1 MNTIKNT
8 EKINTSLFRGKASH
22 PTIISMIESGMLP
35 GNIKD
40 IDIFKREWRKTFT
53 GSFLLK
59 YPRYYG
65 LIERIRRVIGR
76 FPEWEDFTRQN
87 IRDIVEH
94 LKNNCCSSSART
106 YTAMIRS
113 VLNYNREIANIP
125 CKDFENELRVKN
137 EPHVAIFLTVDEL
150 NKLERF
156 KPENEREDVI
166 LAQFLVGCYT
176 GARHSDILCMN
187 EDNIQG
193 KYITYVSKKTKTP
206 ATIELKK
213 GLPRLLGIAV
223 AREYSESTF
232 NDTIKDICR
241 KAGIDGKVKVFKA
254 GKSLTGKKFQFVT
267 SHTARRSFAS
277 NLAAFGVSIRE
288 IQLRMGHTSTTMTER
303 YILAPVNKLPE
314 SAREYFK

>member
-1 MNTIKNT
+1 MGTIKDTGN
-8 EKINTSLFRGKASH
+8 INSTLFNDRASH
-22 PTIISMIESGMLP
+22 TTIVGMINSGMLP
-35 GNIKD
+35 ANIECMD
-40 IDIFKREWRKTFT
+40 FFKREWRRTFT

-65 LIERIRRVIGR
+65 IIDKIRHIVGR
-76 FPEWEDFTRQN
+76 LPVWDDFTRQN
-87 IRDIVEH
+87 IREIVEY
-94 LKNNCCSSSART
+94 LKNSCCSSSART
-106 YTAMIRS
+106 YAAMIRS

-156 KPENEREDVI
+156 KPENEREEVI

-213 GLPRLLGIAV
+213 GLPRLLEIAV
-223 AREYSESTF
+223 TREYSESTF

-241 KAGIDGKVKVFKA
+241 KAEIDGKVKVFKA
-254 GKSLTGKKFQFVT
+254 GKSLTGKKYQLVS

-277 NLAAFGVSIRE
+277 NLASLGVPIRE
-288 IQLRMGHTSTTMTER
+288 IQLRMGHANATITER

-314 SAREYFK
+314 SAREYFN

>member
-1 MNTIKNT
+1 METIKDTGN
-8 EKINTSLFRGKASH
+8 INSALFNNGVSDH
-22 PTIISMIESGMLP
+22 TIIGMINSGMLP
-35 GNIKD
+35 EEIND
-40 IDIFKREWRKTFT
+40 IDVFKREWRKTFT

-65 LIERIRRVIGR
+65 IINTIRRIVGR
-76 FPEWEDFTRQN
+76 LPEWDDFTRQN
-87 IRDIVEH
+87 IRDISEYF
-94 LKNNCCSSSART
+94 KNNCCGSSART

-137 EPHVAIFLTVDEL
+137 EPHVAIYLTVDEL
-150 NKLERF
+150 CKLERF
-156 KPENEREDVI
+156 KPENEREEVI

-193 KYITYVSKKTKTP
+193 KYITYVSKKTKIP

-213 GLPRLLGIAV
+213 GLPKLLEIAV
-223 AREYSESTF
+223 TREYAESTF

-241 KAGIDGKVKVFKA
+241 KAGIDSKVKVFKA
-254 GKSLTGKKFQFVT
+254 GKSLTGHKYQFVS

-277 NLAAFGVSIRE
+277 NLAILGVPIRE
-288 IQLRMGHTSTTMTER
+288 IQLRMGHSSTTMTER

>member
-1 MNTIKNT
+1 MKTIKNT
-8 EKINTSLFRGKASH
+8 EKINTSLFCGKASH
-22 PTIISMIESGMLP
+22 STIISMIESGMLP
-35 GNIKD
+35 GNVDD

-53 GSFLLK
+53 GSFLIK

-65 LIERIRRVIGR
+65 IIDKIRHIVGR
-76 FPEWEDFTRQN
+76 LPEWDDFTRQN
-87 IRDIVEH
+87 IREIVEH
-94 LKNNCCSSSART
+94 LKNSCCSSSART
-106 YTAMIRS
+106 YAAMIRS
-113 VLNYNREIANIP
+113 VLNYSKEIANIP
-125 CKDFENELRVKN
+125 CKDFDNELRVKN

-150 NKLERF
+150 NKLERYEA
-156 KPENEREDVI
+156 ENEREKVI
-166 LAQFLVGCYT
+166 LAQFLIGCYT

-213 GLPRLLGIAV
+213 GLPKLLEIAV
-223 AREYSESTF
+223 AREYAESTF

-241 KAGIDGKVKVFKA
+241 KAGIDSKVKVFKA
-254 GKSLTGKKFQFVT
+254 GKSLTGKKYQFVS

-277 NLAAFGVSIRE
+277 NLATLGVPIRE

-303 YILAPVNKLPE
+303 YILSPVNKLPE
-314 SAREYFK
+314 TARAYFK

>member
-1 MNTIKNT
+1 MDTIKNARN
-8 EKINTSLFRGKASH
+8 INDSLFVGKASI
-22 PTIISMIESGMLP
+22 PTIISMIETGMLP
-35 GNIKD
+35 GNIEDVEK
-40 IDIFKREWRKTFT
+40 FKREWKRTFT
-53 GSFLLK
+53 GCFLVK

-65 LIERIRRVIGR
+65 IIEKISRVTGSL
-76 FPEWEDFTRQN
+76 PGWEDFTRQN
-87 IRDIVEH
+87 IRDIVEY
-94 LKNNCCSSSART
+94 LRTSCCSSSART
-106 YTAMIRS
+106 YAAMIRS
-113 VLNYNREIANIP
+113 VLNYNRETANIP

-150 NKLERF
+150 NKLERYEA
-156 KPENEREDVI
+156 ENEREKVI

-213 GLPRLLGIAV
+213 GLPKLLGIAV
-223 AREYSESTF
+223 RREYSESTF
-232 NDTIKDICR
+232 NDTIKEICR

-254 GKSLTGKKFQFVT
+254 GKSLTGKKHEFVS

-277 NLAAFGVSIRE
+277 NLASLGVPVRE
-288 IQLRMGHTSTTMTER
+288 IQLRMGHASAAITER

-314 SAREYFK
+314 SARGYFK